1 LIWPFAARKVIE
13 AGPERETQIRSTMQK
28 QKPGRRKGVT
38 LYAEI
43 RDILSAELA
52 EGKYPVGSRF
62 PTEQELCARFGTG
75 RHTVREA
82 MRGLEDLGLVSRQPG
97 SGTVV
102 LAQTHP
108 HFFTYRIESLDS
120 LSQYAAETRFDTHHE
135 GVVILHDRLAE
146 MIGAKPGE
154 RWLRVAGMR
163 RFASGNA
170 PICWTEIFIA
180 EPYIG
185 VREHMRNSTRPYF
198 QAIVAHFDVTIAEVD
213 RRITAVAMPADV
225 AGMLDA
231 VPNSPAILERR
242 TYIDARGET
251 FEVSLSLHSGDTF
264 AYTTRL
270 VSEPHSTIGRTR
282 QNNGP
287 RL

>member
-1 LIWPFAARKVIE
+1 
-13 AGPERETQIRSTMQK
+13 MQN

-43 RDILSAELA
+43 RDTLSGELA
-52 EGKYPVGSRF
+52 EGRYPVGSRF

-82 MRGLEDLGLVSRQPG
+82 LRGLEEMGLISRQPG

-108 HFFTYRIESLDS
+108 RFFTYRIESLAS
-120 LSQYAAETRFDTHHE
+120 LSQYAAETRFDTCHE
-135 GVVILHDRLAE
+135 GVVILHERLAE
-146 MIGAKPGE
+146 MIRAKPGE
-154 RWLRVAGMR
+154 RWLRIAGLR
-163 RFASGNA
+163 RIASSNA

-185 VREHMRNSTRPYF
+185 VREHMRTSAKSPGQAPCY
-198 QAIVAHFDVTIAEVD
+198 QAIVATYDVRIAEVE

-225 AGMLDA
+225 AAMLGA
-231 VPNSPAILERR
+231 APGSPAILERR
-242 TYIDARGET
+242 TYIDSRGEM
-251 FEVSLSLHSGDTF
+251 FEVSLSLHAGDSF
-264 AYTTRL
+264 SYTARL
-270 VSEPHSTIGRTR
+270 VSEPHATHNKARL
-282 QNNGP
+282 NNAP
-287 RL
+287 HS

>member
-1 LIWPFAARKVIE
+1 
-13 AGPERETQIRSTMQK
+13 MQR
-28 QKPGRRKGVT
+28 QKPGRRRGVT

-43 RDILSAELA
+43 RDILSGELA

-82 MRGLEDLGLVSRQPG
+82 LRGLEELELISRQPG

-120 LSQYAAETRFDTHHE
+120 LSQYAADTRFYSYYE
-135 GVVILHDRLAE
+135 GVVILHDKLAE
-146 MIGAKPGE
+146 VIRRKAGE
-154 RWLRVAGMR
+154 RWLRIAGLR
-163 RFASGNA
+163 RIASSNA

-185 VREHMRNSTRPYF
+185 VREHMRNSTKPYY
-198 QAIVAHFDVTIAEVD
+198 QAIVANYDVTVVEVE

-225 AGMLDA
+225 AGMLNA

-242 TYIDARGET
+242 TYIDARGEM
-251 FEVSLSLHSGDTF
+251 FEVSLSLHSGDSFT
-264 AYTTRL
+264 YTAKL
-270 VSEPHSTIGRTR
+270 VRESHSTDNKAR
-282 QNNGP
+282 QNSAFKI
-287 RL
+287 